1 MPDRYGDRDANDWPE
16 VPPPGEPVVDFESRR
31 SARDAIAKA
40 AEAEDQR
47 KRLAESR
54 TVHAPLDRG
63 QSDAARQHR
72 QAVTER
78 ADAHRNALRIA
89 NCGLCD
95 DDGYNA
101 ARRVCDHVD
110 RSGAYE
116 RGMAAVREA
125 MGWDA

>member
-1 MPDRYGDRDANDWPE
+1 MPDRYGDP
-16 VPPPGEPVVDFESRR
+16 EPVVDFEPRR

-40 AEAEDQR
+40 AEADEQR

-54 TVHAPLDRG
+54 TVHAPLDSH
-63 QSDAARQHR
+63 QADAARTHR
-72 QAVTER
+72 HAVTER
-78 ADAHRNALRIA
+78 AEAHRNAIRIA

-101 ARRVCDHVD
+101 ARVVCDHVD
-110 RSGAYE
+110 HRPAYE

-125 MGWDA
+125 MGWTK

>member
-1 MPDRYGDRDANDWPE
+1 MPDRYGDHDPDTWPV
-16 VPPPGEPVVDFESRR
+16 VPTPEPVVDFESRR
-31 SARDAIAKA
+31 SARDAVAKA
-40 AEAEDQR
+40 AAVEEQR

-54 TVHAPLDRG
+54 TVHAPLDSH
-63 QSDAARQHR
+63 QAASAREHQR
-72 QAVTER
+72 AVTER
-78 ADAHRNALRIA
+78 AESHRNALRIA

-110 RSGAYE
+110 HAPVYE